1 MKLIEHLINLVG
13 QNEDAVIHLGYSATN
28 FLQTTLLSMV
38 RQSAFACM
46 AMTAKCESRSVV
58 VLRSQVWILRTLR
71 W

>member
-13 QNEDAVIHLGYSATN
+13 QNEDAVIRLGYSATN
-28 FLQTTLLSMV
+28 FWQTTLLSMV
-38 RQSAFACM
+38 TAFAWM